1 MAECIAAVN
10 QSDTMKQFR
19 RRLFTRIVPT
29 VKDIGLWGSRVRRAY
44 DDMGV
49 MEFADTDAAAILEN
63 DNRVAEEFDAK
74 QFVREQLGQAS

>member
-1 MAECIAAVN
+1 M
-10 QSDTMKQFR
+10 
-19 RRLFTRIVPT
+19 
-29 VKDIGLWGSRVRRAY
+29 KDIGLWGSRVRRAY

-74 QFVREQLGQAS
+74 QFVREQLGA